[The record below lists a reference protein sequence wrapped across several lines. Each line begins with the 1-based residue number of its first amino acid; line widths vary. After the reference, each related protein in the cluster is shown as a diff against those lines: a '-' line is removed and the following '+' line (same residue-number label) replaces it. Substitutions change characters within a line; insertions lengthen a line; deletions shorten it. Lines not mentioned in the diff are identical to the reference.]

1 MASEAFF
8 SLVLIIK
15 GLNSE
20 EPCFDNLYI
29 SIIYYLISGSKSYQ
43 DIQETD
49 PRRENLQATYRVY
62 ITTKKKWV
70 ITVCE

>member
-8 SLVLIIK
+8 SIVLIIN
-15 GLNSE
+15 GLNRKD
-20 EPCFDNLYI
+20 PYLDNFKI
-29 SIIYYLISGSKSYQ
+29 FIIYYLISGSKSYQ

-49 PRRENLQATYRVY
+49 PRWENLQATYRVY
-62 ITTKKKWV
+62 ITTKKKWL